1 MRWIVK
7 TLLDGVYCDEFQ
19 AEGDPIIPVDG
30 SEIMISTDGD
40 RFISATVTEI
50 DVDKSKSPAVLR
62 IICCSPS
69 DARRVISDNS

>member
-30 SEIMISTDGD
+30 SEIMISADGD
-40 RFISATVTEI
+40 RFIPATVMEI

-62 IICCSPS
+62 IICRSPS
-69 DARRVISDNS
+69 DPRQAFSDST